1 MTKHGIRF
9 QPPDVTFGPE
19 VCWVLLRAFGPA
31 EQGFHGTM
39 DTATARTLVRTLDL
53 CPRIGSRAGGE
64 RLCSEL
70 GVEVAREFTIASAA
84 SEAQA
89 LRLIQVAHEVA
100 GVAADAGIP
109 VVLLKFAALHLSGA
123 VSAGSRSAAD
133 LDVMV
138 PPGSVGAFSGAL
150 QSGEFT
156 VLAVPDSDQHL
167 APLAHG
173 SGVVVEVHRYV
184 QGVCL
189 GAPRTFATVDDLVS
203 GGLVVTA
210 SGLPGECMIPSKEV
224 LTAHAIAHGVAHHG
238 RRPLEYPLFRM
249 VADVIDLGFAS
260 EDGETVLEKITPWLE
275 SDVSPEETRAL
286 RTLCMGLSVADEKL
300 FAAASQSRPEVV
312 LLRHLVAGATDC
324 AYAQSLQVAAFFGR
338 VSHLPHPIAV
348 GRALWHALFLNRAQ
362 VEKIY
367 GSQSSWMACLRRQ
380 ILRPLE
386 LLFQA
391 TRSLARRFVTPS
403 HKKA

>member
-9 QPPDVTFGPE
+9 QPPNVTFGPE
-19 VCWVLLRAFGPA
+19 VRWVLLRAFGPV
-31 EQGFHGTM
+31 EQEFPGTM
-39 DTATARTLVRTLDL
+39 DPATARSLAGTLGL
-53 CPRIGSRAGGE
+53 CPRIGSRAGEE
-64 RLCSEL
+64 RLTSEL
-70 GVEVAREFTIASAA
+70 EVEGAREFTIASAA

-89 LRLIQVAHEVA
+89 LRLVQVAHEVA
-100 GVAADAGIP
+100 GVAADGGIP
-109 VVLLKFAALHLSGA
+109 VVLLKFAALRLSGA

-138 PPGSVGAFSGAL
+138 SPGRVGALSGAL
-150 QSGEFT
+150 QSGGFT
-156 VLAVPDSDQHL
+156 ALAVPDSDQHL
-167 APLAHG
+167 APLVHG

-189 GAPRTFATVDDLVS
+189 GAPRRFATVDELVS
-203 GGLVVTA
+203 GGLVVAA
-210 SGLPGECMIPSKEV
+210 SELPGECMIPSKEV
-224 LTAHAIAHGVAHHG
+224 LTAHAIVHGVAHHG
-238 RRPLEYPLFRM
+238 RKPLEYPLFRM

-260 EDGETVLEKITPWLE
+260 ADGETVLEEITPWLE
-275 SDVSPEETRAL
+275 REVSPEETRAL

-300 FAAASQSRPEVV
+300 FAPASQSRPEVA
-312 LLRHLVAGATDC
+312 LLHHLVAGATDR
-324 AYAQSLQVAAFFGR
+324 AYAQSLQVSAFFGR

-367 GSQSSWMACLRRQ
+367 GPQSSRMAYLRRQ
-380 ILRPLE
+380 MLRPLD

-391 TRSLARRFVTPS
+391 TRSVAGRFVTPS